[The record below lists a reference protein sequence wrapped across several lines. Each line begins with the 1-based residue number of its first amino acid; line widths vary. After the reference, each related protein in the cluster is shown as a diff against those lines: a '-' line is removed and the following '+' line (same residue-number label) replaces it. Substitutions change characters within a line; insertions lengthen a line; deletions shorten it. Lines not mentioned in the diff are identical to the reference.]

1 MSENAHEELRYWPRI
16 GLYINKADAEEYISK
31 TGQGGAVLDEDVE
44 EFTPVSVLS
53 PDALRREIE
62 ELFEKPFEE
71 GEISNENKAILA
83 AISMEQNR
91 VPRIKELIADGMT
104 RDEAKEQFSRELDEF
119 VRESLGL
126 PDETESEKEYRER
139 YEAIHGGEE
148 E

>member
-1 MSENAHEELRYWPRI
+1 MLSE
-16 GLYINKADAEEYISK
+16 
-31 TGQGGAVLDEDVE
+31 
-44 EFTPVSVLS
+44 
-53 PDALRREIE
+53 EIE

>member
-1 MSENAHEELRYWPRI
+1 M
-16 GLYINKADAEEYISK
+16 YINKADAEEYISK

-91 VPRIKELIADGMT
+91 VPRIKELIAEGMT

>member
-44 EFTPVSVLS
+44 EFTPVSVAS
-53 PDALRREIE
+53 PETLRREIE

-104 RDEAKEQFSRELDEF
+104 RDEAKEQFSHELDEF

-126 PDETESEKEYRER
+126 PDETESEKEYREK
-139 YEAIHGGEE
+139 YEEIHGGEE